1 MKHRKIDIT
10 VLLLM
15 LVITVGTVISVI
27 MLKAKGLKSTQTGCE
42 EAISL
47 NGVVITSLYTM
58 NVFQMSYL
66 QDFVVD
72 NDDGERL
79 LFRKVV
85 KQPSY
90 VLFLSEDFC
99 PICIET
105 LMEEYSLSASDVPLF
120 VIFNNIPQRE
130 LKFRNNVFDNATCF
144 SMPADNLFY
153 ENLRISQ
160 LLLYLSEDM
169 YIEGVLAPFNGIKKD
184 AYETFFTKKSL
195 TSRVI

>member
-1 MKHRKIDIT
+1 MKRIFVIVTLIASFICAYGQDPDYTEIVMSKNDTRTRSIVDMPEASIIYE
-10 VLLLM
+10 VLR
-15 LVITVGTVISVI
+15 ISFDASG
-27 MLKAKGLKSTQTGCE
+27 MYT
-42 EAISL
+42 
-47 NGVVITSLYTM
+47 LYI
-58 NVFQMSYL
+58 
-66 QDFVVD
+66 
-72 NDDGERL
+72 
-79 LFRKVV
+79 
-85 KQPSY
+85 
-90 VLFLSEDFC
+90 EDSS
-99 PICIET
+99 